1 MRRRVHHPR
10 YVDRLSAAG
19 ARLWHLEWS
28 DAVNGAEYHSL
39 LFQAR
44 VASRVPARSLP
55 PELSASVQRHTH
67 TPSLHQGRVCP
78 RSPSPELLR
87 ARSRTR
93 RLHQS
98 GGS

>member
-44 VASRVPARSLP
+44 VACARALP
-55 PELSASVQRHTH
+55 PS
-67 TPSLHQGRVCP
+67 
-78 RSPSPELLR
+78 
-87 ARSRTR
+87 
-93 RLHQS
+93 
-98 GGS
+98 